1 VLDVDFHRT
10 RCVHPWLTPPYFKEI
25 RDATPVCIY
34 GKLTHWGYVEC
45 MVNLRKWTR
54 EVGALDDEQ
63 HLSHA
68 RTSGR
73 LASTHLSPVGAAL
86 LVEPASAADYE
97 ANLGNHQERVWEE
110 LLSRQEWQL
119 ACRVAAS
126 KGLSKSERLP
136 QFLLY
141 VCELQLLGRAH
152 EITEQRIGTQ
162 IFNRP
167 ANYNPGEDNIVR
179 SYARLLRKRLDA
191 YFEGE
196 GSNEPMRIL
205 IPRGGYAP
213 VFQSSP
219 QVQSEIPEPVSTARH
234 TLDSEEMDGEEP
246 ESLPP
251 DAAMSRTLSL
261 ISPPVKG
268 ERNPAHNP
276 TASWRRAGFSGLVG
290 LTIGVLLTAAG
301 WFAAQAVQ
309 SNKEQEPAHAV
320 WDQLFQHNRNT
331 LIVPTDSG
339 LGILQNLTGHLVN
352 IEEYASGSYLS
363 DMHLPQGLDERN
375 LNDLRRERYTSVVS
389 LNITS
394 VLTRLPEFIANRTQ
408 VRYARSITAEDI
420 KNSNVILL
428 GSKHTNP
435 WVSLFETRLNFKL
448 EYTPDVDE
456 QYVLNEHP
464 IGAEQKFYRN
474 STGTTSNHTYG
485 AIAYLPSLDGAGH
498 VMIIQGLNMAATQ
511 AAADTLFDP
520 AIIKPVLQQATLP
533 NGKLRPF
540 ELLVETTSIGATAPG
555 ARLIAT
561 RIWPQ

>member
-1 VLDVDFHRT
+1 M
-10 RCVHPWLTPPYFKEI
+10 
-25 RDATPVCIY
+25 
-34 GKLTHWGYVEC
+34 VE
-45 MVNLRKWTR
+45 LRKWTR
-54 EVGALDDEQ
+54 EVGTPDDGQ
-63 HLSHA
+63 HLSPA
-68 RTSGR
+68 LTSGR
-73 LASTHLSPVGAAL
+73 LASTHPSQAGVGL
-86 LVEPASAADYE
+86 LAEPTSERDDETNA
-97 ANLGNHQERVWEE
+97 GNHRAMAWEE

-141 VCELQLLGRAH
+141 VCELHLLGRAH

-179 SYARLLRKRLDA
+179 SYARLLRKRLEA
-191 YFEGE
+191 YFEGD
-196 GSNEPMRIL
+196 GSDEPMRIV
-205 IPRGGYAP
+205 IPRGGYIP
-213 VFQSSP
+213 VFQSPP
-219 QVQSEIPEPVSTARH
+219 QVLGEVPEPPSTVRYPPDGGKI
-234 TLDSEEMDGEEP
+234 DSEEIDSEQT
-246 ESLPP
+246 ESLIP
-251 DAAMSRTLSL
+251 DAAISRALSSMSPAVR
-261 ISPPVKG
+261 G
-268 ERNPAHNP
+268 ERNPADNTP
-276 TASWRRAGFSGLVG
+276 ASWRRAGFSGLVG

-309 SNKEQEPAHAV
+309 TNKEQEPAHAV
-320 WDQLFQHNRNT
+320 WEQLFQRNRNT

-363 DMHLPQGLDERN
+363 DMHLPPGLDERN

-435 WVSLFETRLNFKL
+435 WVSLFEARLNFKL

-474 STGTTSNHTYG
+474 STETTSNHTYG
-485 AIAYLPSLDGAGH
+485 AIAYLPSLDGVGH

-511 AAADTLFDP
+511 AAADTLFD
-520 AIIKPVLQQATLP
+520 AAVIKPVLQQATLP
-533 NGKLRPF
+533 NGTLRPF

-555 ARLIAT
+555 ARLVAT